1 MPPENLL
8 IVEQAS
14 CLFFARARSPCHQN
28 ARARSPC
35 HQKIYGLEAHATRKF
50 TDCGTG
56 ILPVFCTGWK
66 PMLQENLLIVEQASC
81 LFLPL

>member
-14 CLFFARARSPCHQN
+14 CLFFD
-28 ARARSPC
+28 
-35 HQKIYGLEAHATRKF
+35 GLEAHATRKF

-81 LFLPL
+81 LFLPLLRSIPRLN